1 MTYKPESWS
10 YTLPEIKD
18 DDNSGELTLIV
29 NFGAASGFITL
40 NGKTMEVS
48 NVSDVS
54 KVRPASYFIK
64 VTISDSIDS
73 VDF

>member
-54 KVRPASYFIK
+54 KVRPDWYFFN

>member
-1 MTYKPESWS
+1 MTSKPESWS

-64 VTISDSIDS
+64 ATISDSIDS

>member
-1 MTYKPESWS
+1 M
-10 YTLPEIKD
+10 
-18 DDNSGELTLIV
+18 IV

-48 NVSDVS
+48 NVSDVR